1 MSVADDDGGACC
13 AVVDDDD
20 AGSAVVATSDFNAD
34 FGGAAPL
41 LGLFEE
47 SGEGENACAEAAS
60 RMAAVTVVTFTIM
73 YRRGRFSSSIYVG
86 FGLGVLLILPAL
98 FFLLLQL

>member
-1 MSVADDDGGACC
+1 M
-13 AVVDDDD
+13 
-20 AGSAVVATSDFNAD
+20 ATSDFNAD

-98 FFLLLQL
+98 FFLSDMQQQLAAGSVAALICVVATST

>member
-1 MSVADDDGGACC
+1 M
-13 AVVDDDD
+13 
-20 AGSAVVATSDFNAD
+20 VATSDFNAD

-73 YRRGRFSSSIYVG
+73 YKEILGSVYVLGFASAFYLSCRHFSFFDMQQQLAAGSVAALICVVAYLN
-86 FGLGVLLILPAL
+86 LGY
-98 FFLLLQL
+98 